1 MGCAGAYNPAKFEE
15 RGILMPKRPH
25 PAWMDHWATRTAVT
39 VWVITIIVCLA
50 SIIALSNTSAYV
62 AAKSGSVY
70 PVRNQLLLEA
80 LNHVGVCDPES
91 AATVW
96 AEGLKLRNAAM
107 QYSVMNSK
115 LRTKYAAQLETTFPN
130 WVTGVSSPFIERYEI
145 LKVTPLGETR
155 AEIVLEF
162 TTATS
167 TGVADRLMATLTVE
181 QEGPFWHIT
190 NIAADDGLFVYTGFD
205 PNGTA

>member
-25 PAWMDHWATRTAVT
+25 PAWMDHWATRTDVT

-91 AATVW
+91 AANVW
-96 AEGLKLRNAAM
+96 AEGLRLRNGALQA
-107 QYSVMNSK
+107 SVMTNE
-115 LRTKYAAQLETTFPN
+115 LRTEYLAQLGETFPN
-130 WVTGVSSPFIERYEI
+130 WVTGVSSPFVESYEI
-145 LKVTPLGETR
+145 LRVTPLSDTR
-155 AEIVLEF
+155 VEIVLRF

-167 TGVADRLMATLTVE
+167 TGVAGTPMATLTID
-181 QEGPFWHIT
+181 QEGPFWRIS
-190 NIAADDGLFVYTGFD
+190 NIDADDELFVYTGLK
-205 PNGTA
+205 